1 MGKPSINLKC
11 KKILSSMKTHR
22 ENAKAVCLYFGVFW
36 IKIITNA
43 MIIEKIDDW
52 QSYVSLTSYCFCS
65 FMDRIYILE
74 SEIFSLNSSLE
85 CDPDVL
91 VITKGTNF
99 LDRTNQEIK
108 HVHYKKGRLQ
118 FLVDEVTVTKI

>member
-1 MGKPSINLKC
+1 
-11 KKILSSMKTHR
+11 
-22 ENAKAVCLYFGVFW
+22 
-36 IKIITNA
+36 
-43 MIIEKIDDW
+43 
-52 QSYVSLTSYCFCS
+52 
-65 FMDRIYILE
+65 MDRIYILE

-108 HVHYKKGRLQ
+108 HVHYKKGRL
-118 FLVDEVTVTKI
+118 